1 MKNILLLLITVSS
14 INIATNPPALLNQY
28 FNFDSNKSSLEDI
41 TLEKYGEQPDVH
53 LNEQGVYLPTEREE
67 ELKRL
72 IKSKNYNDFAKEIFL
87 DYQQKIKSE
96 KEIFEKATEITSV
109 VINEVI
115 NEENH
120 ENLLTVSSSSED
132 FELKPNVLYF
142 IDFDNEVVFSK
153 ETEEYTQTEQ
163 EGLYNIYWIES
174 MKRLIVQEPIT
185 VNSDKARSIY
195 FDIETDSLIMDELSN
210 LFKAVEDREKFK
222 IERFEFDINKLSNID
237 I

>member
-1 MKNILLLLITVSS
+1 MR
-14 INIATNPPALLNQY
+14 
-28 FNFDSNKSSLEDI
+28 F
-41 TLEKYGEQPDVH
+41 
-53 LNEQGVYLPTEREE
+53 
-67 ELKRL
+67 
-72 IKSKNYNDFAKEIFL
+72 
-87 DYQQKIKSE
+87 
-96 KEIFEKATEITSV
+96 
-109 VINEVI
+109 
-115 NEENH
+115 
-120 ENLLTVSSSSED
+120 
-132 FELKPNVLYF
+132 NVLRDGDYVEINGYSGF

-163 EGLYNIYWIES
+163 EGLYNIYWMES

-185 VNSDKARSIY
+185 INSDKARSIY